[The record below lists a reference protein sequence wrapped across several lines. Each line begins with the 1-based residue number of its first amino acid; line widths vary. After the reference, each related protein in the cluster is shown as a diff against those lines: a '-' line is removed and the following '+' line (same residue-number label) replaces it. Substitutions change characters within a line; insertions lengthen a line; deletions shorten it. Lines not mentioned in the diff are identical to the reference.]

1 MSAKILVVDD
11 SGLARRTIRQ
21 LLQEMGHTVEEAS
34 DGAQALERYFLNHHD
49 LIVLDMVMEGMYGLE
64 VLMKFK
70 QLNPDV
76 RVVVVTADI
85 QSSTRDEARAAGA
98 SALINKPIAREE
110 LVSVVNSVLK
120 GEAAW
125 T

>member
-11 SGLARRTIRQ
+11 SGLARRTVRQ
-21 LLQEMGHTVEEAS
+21 FLEEMGHTVEEAT
-34 DGAQALERYFLNHHD
+34 DGAQAIERYFLNRHD
-49 LIVLDMVMEGMYGLE
+49 LVILDMVMEGMYGLE

-70 QLNPDV
+70 QLNPDI

-85 QSSTRDEARAAGA
+85 QNSTKAEARAAGA
-98 SALINKPIAREE
+98 AALVNKPIARTE
-110 LVSVVNSVLK
+110 LERVVNSVLK

>member
-11 SGLARRTIRQ
+11 SSLARRTIRQ
-21 LLQEMGHTVEEAS
+21 LLEDGGHTVEEAT
-34 DGAQALERYFLNHHD
+34 DGAQAIERYFLNRHD
-49 LIVLDMVMEGMYGLE
+49 LVILDMVMEGMYGLE

-76 RVVVVTADI
+76 RVIVVTADI
-85 QSSTRDEARAAGA
+85 QNATKSEARAAGA
-98 SALINKPIAREE
+98 AALINKPVVRDE
-110 LVSVVNSVLK
+110 LNRVVDAVLK
-120 GEAAW
+120 GDVIW

>member
-1 MSAKILVVDD
+1 MNAKILVVDD

-21 LLQEMGHTVEEAS
+21 VLEEMGHEVEEAR
-34 DGAQALERYFLNHHD
+34 DGAEAIERYFLNRHD

-85 QSSTRDEARAAGA
+85 QKSTQAEVRVAGGA
-98 SALINKPIAREE
+98 ALINKPVSRSE
-110 LVSVVNSVLK
+110 LERVVNSALK
-120 GEAAW
+120 GEPAW

>member
-11 SGLARRTIRQ
+11 SSLARRTVRQ
-21 LLQEMGHTVEEAS
+21 LLEEMGHTVEEAA
-34 DGAQALERYFLNHHD
+34 DGAQALERYFLNQHD
-49 LIVLDMVMEGMYGLE
+49 MIVLDMVMEGMYGLE

-70 QLNPDV
+70 QLNPNV
-76 RVVVVTADI
+76 RVLVVTADI
-85 QSSTRDEARAAGA
+85 QESTKAETRAAGA
-98 SALINKPIAREE
+98 SALINKPIVREDFARA
-110 LVSVVNSVLK
+110 VNSVLK

>member
-11 SGLARRTIRQ
+11 SSLARRTVRS
-21 LLQEMGHTVEEAS
+21 LLEEMGHNVEEAT
-34 DGAQALERYFLNHHD
+34 DGASAIERYFLNRHD
-49 LIVLDMVMEGMYGLE
+49 LVILDMVMEGMYGLE

-76 RVVVVTADI
+76 RVIVVTADI
-85 QSSTRDEARAAGA
+85 QTATKAEVRAAGA
-98 SALINKPIAREE
+98 AALINKPVVRDELAR
-110 LVSVVNSVLK
+110 VVNTVLK
-120 GEAAW
+120 GDMIW

>member
-21 LLQEMGHTVEEAS
+21 LLQEMGHSVEEAS

-76 RVVVVTADI
+76 RVIVVTADI

-120 GEAAW
+120 GEVAW
-125 T
+125 S

>member
-1 MSAKILVVDD
+1 MTAKILVVDD

-21 LLQEMGHTVEEAS
+21 LLEEMGHEVEEAR
-34 DGAQALERYFLNHHD
+34 DGAEAIERYYLNHHD

-70 QLNPDV
+70 ELNPDA

-85 QSSTRDEARAAGA
+85 QQSTKAEVRAAGGV
-98 SALINKPIAREE
+98 ALVNKPVVRAE
-110 LVSVVNSVLK
+110 LERVVNSALK
-120 GEAAW
+120 GEMAW
-125 T
+125 N

>member
-1 MSAKILVVDD
+1 MNEKILVVDD
-11 SGLARRTIRQ
+11 SGLARRSIRQ
-21 LLQEMGHTVEEAS
+21 ILEAMGHQVEEAR
-34 DGAQALERYFLNHHD
+34 DGAEAIERYFLNQHD

-85 QSSTRDEARAAGA
+85 QESTRAEVRAAGGV
-98 SALINKPIAREE
+98 ALINKPVVRDE
-110 LVSVVNSVLK
+110 LERVVNSALK
-120 GEAAW
+120 GDLAW
-125 T
+125 S